1 MRSTPYRPAPRSRR
15 IPPAKDL
22 YLSHETYIPFARNLY
37 TSRAKPIYLSPDTYI
52 PLERNLYTFC
62 ESLPEPIRTIRAY
75 PINSDQSLLA
85 SILLNPLY
93 NAMQYLVFLSILFVE
108 EQNNSDL

>member
-1 MRSTPYRPAPRSRR
+1 MT
-15 IPPAKDL
+15 PAKDL
-22 YLSHETYIPFARNLY
+22 YLSHETYIPFAQYLY
-37 TSRAKPIYLSPDTYI
+37 TSRANPIYL
-52 PLERNLYTFC
+52 LR
-62 ESLPEPIRTIRAY
+62 EPTRTIRAY

>member
-1 MRSTPYRPAPRSRR
+1 MPLSYADTWLTKG
-15 IPPAKDL
+15 I
-22 YLSHETYIPFARNLY
+22 YLSRGTYIPFIRNLY
-37 TSRAKPIYLSPDTYI
+37 TSRWKPIYLLREGGY
-52 PLERNLYTFC
+52 R
-62 ESLPEPIRTIRAY
+62 SLSELIRAY
-75 PINSDQSLLA
+75 PSLSELIRLILIDSDLSLLA

>member
-1 MRSTPYRPAPRSRR
+1 MT
-15 IPPAKDL
+15 PAKDL
-22 YLSHETYIPFARNLY
+22 YLSHETYIPLTRNLY
-37 TSRAKPIYLSPDTYI
+37 TYHLKPIYL
-52 PLERNLYTFC
+52 LR
-62 ESLPEPIRTIRAY
+62 EPTRTNPNY

>member
-1 MRSTPYRPAPRSRR
+1 MPTGTTEPPDT
-15 IPPAKDL
+15 PAKDL
-22 YLSHETYIPFARNLY
+22 YLLR
-37 TSRAKPIYLSPDTYI
+37 
-52 PLERNLYTFC
+52 
-62 ESLPEPIRTIRAY
+62 EPTRTIRAY
-75 PINSDQSLLA
+75 PISSDQSLLA

>member
-1 MRSTPYRPAPRSRR
+1 MT
-15 IPPAKDL
+15 PAKDL
-22 YLSHETYIPFARNLY
+22 YLSHETYIPITRNLY
-37 TSRAKPIYLSPDTYI
+37 TYHLKPIYLSSETYI
-52 PLERNLYTFC
+52 PFARANPNQ
-62 ESLPEPIRTIRAY
+62 PEPTRTIRAY